1 MIHAADTQ
9 LPIFSTTTTLNMWK
23 RVLLITFSTVLY
35 PIYRQKIVILT
46 TYQFLGRYVIILVK
60 NLDQSAEKKEAVCL
74 TGNIIL

>member
-1 MIHAADTQ
+1 M
-9 LPIFSTTTTLNMWK
+9 
-23 RVLLITFSTVLY
+23 LLITFSTVLY